1 VNDGIERKDE
11 PVIMGDDLWFNQ
23 DQKVAEEM
31 EKLKRKWLENV

>member
-1 VNDGIERKDE
+1 
-11 PVIMGDDLWFNQ
+11 MGDDLWFNQ